1 MKKVK
6 KIALKIFKY
15 FIALIGFLILVNGI
29 GVFFVSN
36 LNLGLFLTV
45 FLGLAIMVCAL
56 LPRRITR
63 KIPKWIKVLIVCGLC
78 LAITMAS
85 FLVVYGKNDT
95 VKFNEDAVIVLGAGI
110 HGKTPSY
117 ALARRLDSAVE
128 YHKKNPDALI
138 VVSGGQGPQEDITEA
153 AAMEQ
158 YLLDRDVNPEKII
171 KEDKA
176 VSTYTNFKYSKEI
189 LDEKL
194 DENYSITLITSDY
207 HIFRG
212 FLCAKELGFENA
224 THMHGDTLPSYLIP
238 GTTRECLAVLKFL
251 IFRN

>member
-6 KIALKIFKY
+6 KIAVKILKCF
-15 FIALIGFLILVNGI
+15 FALIGFLIFANGI

-56 LPRRITR
+56 LPRRILI
-63 KIPKWIKVLIVCGLC
+63 KIPKWLKVFVVCGLC
-78 LAITMAS
+78 FAVTLSS
-85 FLVVYGKNDT
+85 FLVVYGSNDNA
-95 VKFNEDAVIVLGAGI
+95 KYDEDAVVVLGCGI
-110 HGKTPSY
+110 HGKTPSL
-117 ALARRLDSAVE
+117 ALAKRLDSAVE

-153 AAMEQ
+153 EAMEQ
-158 YLLDRDVNPEKII
+158 YLLDRGVTPDKII

-194 DENYSITLITSDY
+194 GDGYSITLITSEY

-212 FLCAKELGFENA
+212 YLCAKEIGFDKV
-224 THMHGDTLPSYLIP
+224 THTHADTHSTYLIP
-238 GTTRECLAVLKFL
+238 GTTRECLAVLKF
-251 IFRN
+251 IVFRN